1 MGSIVENV
9 KLTGEKLP
17 QMDGLCALSTTA
29 GTLQN
34 IETEN
39 PMCLSMNVPNRP
51 SSLAKFSNAKQAKP
65 GSENSYE

>member
-1 MGSIVENV
+1 MVSIVENV

-17 QMDGLCALSTTA
+17 QMDGLCALSATA

-39 PMCLSMNVPNRP
+39 PMCLSMNVPFN
-51 SSLAKFSNAKQAKP
+51 
-65 GSENSYE
+65 